1 MITDFMITDM
11 LPILILFA
19 VFSVLNVIAIVVRG
33 KLSEVPTSTPLR
45 YIHLGILA
53 FMIVDAAAIL
63 TLICRTV
70 VNLASQVIQLV

>member
-1 MITDFMITDM
+1 MFTDFMITDV

-19 VFSVLNVIAIVVRG
+19 VFNVLNVIEIVVRG
-33 KLSEVPTSTPLR
+33 KLSDAPTSTPLR
-45 YIHLGILA
+45 STHLCILM

-63 TLICRTV
+63 TLICRSV